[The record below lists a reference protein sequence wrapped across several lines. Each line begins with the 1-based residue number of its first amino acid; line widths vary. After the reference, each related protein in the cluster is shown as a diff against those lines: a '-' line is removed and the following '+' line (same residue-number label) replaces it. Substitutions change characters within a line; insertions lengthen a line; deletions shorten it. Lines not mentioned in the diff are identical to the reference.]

1 LVILPTLISNLEI
14 DGVSS
19 TTFLAGAGPFCFF
32 AFCSVFYSPVAGA
45 SPLLSSFG
53 FCYYFLSPPA
63 YFLSPPASSGFLP
76 DALAAFCSFYQA
88 ALAIAFNCDLVGSGA
103 FSFGKLTKRPSD

>member
-63 YFLSPPASSGFLP
+63 SSGFLP